1 MKNILH
7 DKTEQINSTEL
18 MIGNIL
24 RYKDNNWS
32 GIVEGIFN
40 DYIIVNGIKYN
51 LNDFKPIVITNEIL
65 QKLGFICKESKRKS
79 VMDVEYV
86 NKKWILDDWIMLE
99 KEDQDIDEEC
109 KHFDENYFEIDSF
122 DCFLNKKYITCFSYI
137 HEFQNFYSSIHK
149 RYKLDVIKLIEG

>member
-7 DKTEQINSTEL
+7 DKTEQIDSNEL

-24 RYKDNNWS
+24 RYKDNTWS
-32 GIVEGIFN
+32 GIVEGIGS
-40 DYIIVNGIKYN
+40 DYIIVNDINYN
-51 LNDFKPIVITNEIL
+51 INDFKPIVITNEIL
-65 QKLGFICKESKRKS
+65 ENLKFICKESKRKS
-79 VMDVEYV
+79 VMDVEYI

-122 DCFLNKKYITCFSYI
+122 DCFLDKKYITCFSYV
-137 HEFQNFYSSIHK
+137 HEFQNFYNSLHNG
-149 RYKLDVIKLIEG
+149 YKLNITELLKE